1 MPLDV
6 SGFEYAVGF
15 MLATGVLHAV
25 GISIGFLV
33 GMATM
38 LSGRWG
44 VSLRS
49 RTLPY
54 VSEWLE
60 EGKSARTAVHC
71 EPMRCPPLRT
81 DAMPATANRCDVRHC
96 EPTSRPHQ
104 ALSRHAQAPT
114 NVRFWPYG
122 IAHVLQLMTSPDA
135 AGIVLDSLLEDA
147 YQN

>member
-81 DAMPATANRCDVRHC
+81 DAMSATANRRAVHTWHLADMLKRRRMSASG
-96 EPTSRPHQ
+96 PT
-104 ALSRHAQAPT
+104 A
-114 NVRFWPYG
+114 
-122 IAHVLQLMTSPDA
+122 
-135 AGIVLDSLLEDA
+135 
-147 YQN
+147 